1 MGRNILEYDI
11 CIIGGGASGLMAAIT
26 AAKTGASVLVFETN
40 PDLAHKILATGNGRC
55 NFTNSNINSAAY
67 HNYNYDCVENIF
79 DQFGY
84 EDTLKFFYEENV
96 LYDKRGDLYYPRT
109 NEAATIREA
118 LVKTATDLGVEFIY
132 ERKIKSF
139 NTADDGFVIDRDIN
153 PIYCHKL
160 IIATGGNASKIP
172 GSNGDGFYY
181 ASLLGHNVISP
192 LPALGKLIISDK
204 SLSKVSGVR
213 TKAKVNTY
221 VEDELIELHEGELQ
235 FSEDGISGIVVFQGS
250 RCISR
255 ALNSGK
261 KAWVECDLIPEYTED
276 EVADMLKNRLENDNT
291 ADAISGIVPEKLTRY
306 IYNKSQ
312 GDLDK
317 CINLFKHMTFL
328 PDRVDDKTAQ
338 VTTGGVDMSEINK
351 STLESLIHPG
361 LYFAGE
367 VLDVDGICGG
377 YNLQWAWSSGYVAG
391 LHASER

>member
-1 MGRNILEYDI
+1 MGKNILEYDI

-40 PDLAHKILATGNGRC
+40 SDLAHKILATGNGRC

-67 HNYNYDCVENIF
+67 HNYNYEYVEGVF
-79 DQFGY
+79 TQFGY
-84 EDTLKFFYEENV
+84 EDTLKFFLEENV
-96 LYDKRGDLYYPRT
+96 LWDKRGELYYPRS
-109 NEAATIREA
+109 NEASTIREA
-118 LVKTATDLGVEFIY
+118 LVKRATDLKVEFIY

-139 NTADDGFVIDRDIN
+139 HTTSSGFIIDQDIN
-153 PIYCHKL
+153 PVHCKSL

-204 SLSKVSGVR
+204 SLTKVSGVR
-213 TKAKVNTY
+213 TKARVNTY
-221 VEDELIELHEGELQ
+221 VEGQLIESHEGELQ
-235 FSEDGISGIVVFQGS
+235 FSEDGISGIVVFQAS

-255 ALNSGK
+255 AINEGK
-261 KAWVECDLIPEYTED
+261 KQWVECDFLPEYTD
-276 EVADMLKNRLENDNT
+276 EEARGMLQSRLQNDKSI
-291 ADAISGIVPEKLTRY
+291 DALKGIVPEKLTRY

-312 GDLDK
+312 GELEICVK
-317 CINLFKHMTFL
+317 IFKHMTFV
-328 PDRVDDKTAQ
+328 PVRVDDKTAQ
-338 VTTGGVDMSEINK
+338 VTTGGVDMTEIHM
-351 STLESLIHPG
+351 SSLESKIHPG

-391 LHASER
+391 RHASER

>member
-1 MGRNILEYDI
+1 MGKNILEYDI

-40 PDLAHKILATGNGRC
+40 SDLAHKILATGNGRC

-67 HNYNYDCVENIF
+67 HNYNYEYVEGVF
-79 DQFGY
+79 AQFGY
-84 EDTLKFFYEENV
+84 EDTLKFFLEENV
-96 LYDKRGDLYYPRT
+96 LWDKRGELYYPRS
-109 NEAATIREA
+109 NEASTIREA
-118 LVKTATDLGVEFIY
+118 LVKRATDLKVEFIY

-139 NTADDGFVIDRDIN
+139 HTTSSGFIIDQDIN
-153 PIYCHKL
+153 PVHCKSL

-204 SLSKVSGVR
+204 SLTKVSGVR
-213 TKAKVNTY
+213 TKARVNTY
-221 VEDELIELHEGELQ
+221 VEGQLIESHEGELQ
-235 FSEDGISGIVVFQGS
+235 FSEDGISGIVVFQAS

-255 ALNSGK
+255 AINEGK
-261 KAWVECDLIPEYTED
+261 KQWVECDFLPEYTD
-276 EVADMLKNRLENDNT
+276 EEARGMLQSRLQNDKSI
-291 ADAISGIVPEKLTRY
+291 DALKGIVPEKLTRY

-312 GDLDK
+312 GELEICVK
-317 CINLFKHMTFL
+317 IFKHMTFV
-328 PDRVDDKTAQ
+328 PVRVDDKTAQ
-338 VTTGGVDMSEINK
+338 VTTGGVDMTEIHM
-351 STLESLIHPG
+351 SSLESKIHPG

-391 LHASER
+391 RHASER

>member
-1 MGRNILEYDI
+1 
-11 CIIGGGASGLMAAIT
+11 
-26 AAKTGASVLVFETN
+26 F
-40 PDLAHKILATGNGRC
+40 
-55 NFTNSNINSAAY
+55 
-67 HNYNYDCVENIF
+67 
-79 DQFGY
+79 
-84 EDTLKFFYEENV
+84 DTLE
-96 LYDKRGDLYYPRT
+96 
-109 NEAATIREA
+109 
-118 LVKTATDLGVEFIY
+118 
-132 ERKIKSF
+132 
-139 NTADDGFVIDRDIN
+139 DGFVIDKDIN
-153 PIYCHKL
+153 PVYCKKL

-181 ASLLGHNVISP
+181 ASLLGHSVISP

-213 TKAKVNTY
+213 TKARVNTY
-221 VEDELIELHEGELQ
+221 VEDELIESHEGELQ
-235 FSEDGISGIVVFQGS
+235 FSEDGISGIVVFQAS

-261 KAWVECDLIPEYTED
+261 KPWVECDLIPEYSED
-276 EVADMLKNRLENDNT
+276 DIADMLKNRLENNNT

-317 CINLFKHMTFL
+317 CVKLFKHMNFL